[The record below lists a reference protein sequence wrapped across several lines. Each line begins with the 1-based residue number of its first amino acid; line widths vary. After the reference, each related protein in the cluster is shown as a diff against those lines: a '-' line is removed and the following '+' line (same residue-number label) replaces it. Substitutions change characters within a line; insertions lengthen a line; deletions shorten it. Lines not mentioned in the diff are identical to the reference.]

1 MSVGKDPEHDVD
13 CGGVMDEG
21 SLGVDEEH
29 IGHPNLLDKTP
40 VKCHA
45 LIGGAGE
52 GQTLVLPIVSQVQ
65 GHGEVLLEE
74 RRGREGFNV

>member
-1 MSVGKDPEHDVD
+1 MSVGKDPEHDVV
-13 CGGVMDEG
+13 CGGVVDEG
-21 SLGVDEEH
+21 SLGVDKEH
-29 IGHPNLLDKTP
+29 IWNPDLLHQTP
-40 VKCHA
+40 VECHA

-52 GQTLVLPIVSQVQ
+52 GQALILPIVSQVQ